1 MGRASGDTTGLKV
14 GSPEWW
20 AEENYRKN
28 TTNASKPPVYSGSEP
43 VSMGGAT
50 GRLVNVNA
58 SNQDLMAGAGAT
70 TQATQ
75 AGAGA
80 SDGPT
85 GVEAYN
91 QSLAYKTYI
100 DTLATL
106 IKQTGQLHTFN
117 GLDARGMPI
126 FTPLFNDDGSPK
138 RPQDYYLT
146 QAQIDKYAADIVFQK
161 AQAASEYAAQ
171 ASKLTG
177 DTGFVYM
184 YKGNNADGSPI
195 IERQTDAQGK
205 PQLSAAYQKQ
215 LFDANMTRQTALAS
229 MIANPTTYVAGAALA
244 NQMGARM
251 GSTPVASRP
260 SYVMASGVGNATAG
274 GTASTGSSAGTSAG
288 VSAMGAGDGSTGGAG
303 STATG
308 YPSVMPSAPT
318 GADAMSGRSAV
329 TLDVSPSMIAALTG
343 NRVSASGNPTGVYG
357 GAVSLPDATPLSG
370 DFGKINIADW
380 RRMNDTTQ
388 KQYASLALANQP
400 GLTSDDLTKRIAAQA
415 PGTAAWS

>member
-20 AEENYRKN
+20 AEENYRRN
-28 TTNASKPPVYSGSEP
+28 TSTTTNTQTNTGSNNNSGSSSGSSGSSSSDTFTGWRVAGSEFAYFDNGTKQYGVALDNP
-43 VSMGGAT
+43 DFVAEVNKNKVLAPGAGDNNWRVAAGRYLMNRASAGAATGGAATGGAT
-50 GRLVNVNA
+50 TTSG
-58 SNQDLMAGAGAT
+58 AGAG
-70 TQATQ
+70 
-75 AGAGA
+75 
-80 SDGPT
+80 DGPT

-184 YKGNNADGSPI
+184 YKATTQTGPRSLSARPTHRGSPNC
-195 IERQTDAQGK
+195 R
-205 PQLSAAYQKQ
+205 PR
-215 LFDANMTRQTALAS
+215 TRSSSS
-229 MIANPTTYVAGAALA
+229 MPT
-244 NQMGARM
+244 
-251 GSTPVASRP
+251 
-260 SYVMASGVGNATAG
+260 
-274 GTASTGSSAGTSAG
+274 
-288 VSAMGAGDGSTGGAG
+288 
-303 STATG
+303 
-308 YPSVMPSAPT
+308 
-318 GADAMSGRSAV
+318 
-329 TLDVSPSMIAALTG
+329 
-343 NRVSASGNPTGVYG
+343 
-357 GAVSLPDATPLSG
+357 
-370 DFGKINIADW
+370 
-380 RRMNDTTQ
+380 
-388 KQYASLALANQP
+388 
-400 GLTSDDLTKRIAAQA
+400 
-415 PGTAAWS
+415 